1 MEEASVWSVPFM
13 AAFFGRGVAV
23 MTTAVQATLA
33 LSVTSD
39 GTVHEP
45 ETTIE
50 SIPYLPQE
58 FQQLCRGGAV
68 DAPASIIHHLLIH
81 AFEKRLAP
89 MDGCRRTLTM
99 LRVTGTV
106 CCS

>member
-1 MEEASVWSVPFM
+1 MDEASVWSVPFM

-39 GTVHEP
+39 GTVHKP

-50 SIPYLPQE
+50 SIPYLPQK

-68 DAPASIIHHLLIH
+68 DSPTSVIHHLLIH
-81 AFEKRLAP
+81 LCEQQLQSKL
-89 MDGCRRTLTM
+89 DGFSWT
-99 LRVTGTV
+99 
-106 CCS
+106 